1 MCDTAFEYAARH
13 GLTRTNEIH
22 GEQEAKLVLSEGFNW
37 EEEDLEVR
45 QSCQRLTVKVSCL
58 THCLSG
64 GACRKCKTV
73 YRHATLKCDSGVTIK
88 HIICNLKIKYT

>member
-64 GACRKCKTV
+64 GRVVNAKQCTDML
-73 YRHATLKCDSGVTIK
+73 HSNAIQEL
-88 HIICNLKIKYT
+88 L

>member
-1 MCDTAFEYAARH
+1 MCDTAFDYATRH

-45 QSCQRLTVKVSCL
+45 QSCQRLTVKVSL
-58 THCLSG
+58 TNCLSG
-64 GACRKCKTV
+64 GVCCKCKTIYQHV
-73 YRHATLKCDSGVTIK
+73 LLKLMQG
-88 HIICNLKIKYT
+88 